1 MNNNEKY
8 TKYVYTT
15 ESGDISM
22 LYGEMPEDE
31 DRMTAEQM
39 RFYLYDKRFQ
49 IEWKK
54 EEPREDDE
62 DEVYYAI
69 LPVFSEELTPEEN
82 LDMIWTAYNYD
93 YINGLEFLSFHEEQL
108 RELLGDQNFKELK
121 DAIEY
126 NESLHRYEVVE
137 EMRHNVEARE
147 ITMEEF
153 NSIRNDTEEEYLYVD
168 GIGLLNNHGRSH
180 YDNTISWYL
189 YNREARRWEWDWEEN
204 SAINNEYTV

>member
-1 MNNNEKY
+1 MAKEANTMNNNEKY

-22 LYGEMPEDE
+22 LYGEMPDQE
-31 DRMTAEQM
+31 DRMTAEEM

-54 EEPREDDE
+54 EKPVSEDDE

-69 LPVFSEELTPEEN
+69 LPVFSEELTPQEN
-82 LDMIWTAYNYD
+82 LDMIWTAYTYD
-93 YINGLEFLSFHEEQL
+93 YINGPEFLSFHEEQL
-108 RELLGDQNFKELK
+108 RELLGDENFKELN

-126 NESLHRYEVVE
+126 NEALHRYEVVE
-137 EMRHNVEARE
+137 EIRHNVKARE

-180 YDNTISWYL
+180 YDNTTSWYL
-189 YNREARRWEWDWEEN
+189 YNRDSKRWEWDWEE
-204 SAINNEYTV
+204 EE